1 MTDPTRTTPLTP
13 SQSGKSA
20 SYQAVTDGDLRQAID
35 SRSFFMGLGLVMRLP
50 KKRRVVAA
58 ASGEAVESSV
68 RTRTNWLVALAVLAT
83 MMTGAGVLISAVWPE
98 HSDALPPAVV
108 GIWRTQTPKFRDR
121 GFEIREG
128 RLLLKRGS
136 EETDLLSFPIQRVRV
151 APLGPSTEVRI
162 FYEENG
168 EPQTLDLLLH
178 EYSGATTVEIVNQP
192 DVVWRRNWSA
202 SAVPQLP
209 PGLELPPG
217 AAPNAA
223 RKD

>member
-1 MTDPTRTTPLTP
+1 MTDPTRTTPLPP

-58 ASGEAVESSV
+58 PGEAVDGSV
-68 RTRTNWLVALAVLAT
+68 TTRTNWVIVLAVLAT
-83 MMTGAGVLISAVWPE
+83 MMTGIGVLISAVWPE
-98 HSDALPPAVV
+98 HSDALPPSVM
-108 GIWRTQTPKFRDR
+108 GTWRTQTPKFQDR

-128 RLLLKRGS
+128 RIVLRRGS
-136 EETDLLSFPIQRVRV
+136 EEADLLSFPIQRVRV

-178 EYSGATTVEIVNQP
+178 EFAGATTVEIVNQP
-192 DVVWRRNWSA
+192 DVVWRRDGSA
-202 SAVPQLP
+202 SGAPQLP